1 LVAFCQLCFIRKW
14 WWCEFVNSYT
24 LCAMRWTDVKKTT
37 ASSQRLTFSLL
48 TLHVMVFFYHCRLF
62 FRRHCNLYCVTYCG
76 LDTRGRRW
84 VTASIKCYIIACL
97 FRSSQLVIV
106 SGQRFFLCHGRWM
119 SSVLTQNV
127 VLSSPNFFYGDGGP
141 EVDNFLNLIISSL
154 SSQFKL
160 MGLRD
165 NVRSSWAH

>member
-1 LVAFCQLCFIRKW
+1 MWICKLL
-14 WWCEFVNSYT
+14 YT
-24 LCAMRWTDVKKTT
+24 LRNAMNGCEENNCQF
-37 ASSQRLTFSLL
+37 ATFDIFVADI
-48 TLHVMVFFYHCRLF
+48 TCNGVFYHCRLF